1 MPPSMATIAAERRRL
16 MLGCHTYGNHRTISR
31 GEELA
36 VRYRGKYNAFWL
48 KSTLP
53 NPTGEGNS
61 CLSKKKRC
69 MTMSL

>member
-16 MLGCHTYGNHRTISR
+16 MLGCHTYGNRRTISR

-53 NPTGEGNS
+53 NPTGEGIA
-61 CLSKKKRC
+61 CLSKTRRR